1 VTVRERFL
9 NNFKKSLVPADEN
22 HWAEKVGPTVMT
34 LTTDKITGVL
44 KVSGNLDIES
54 ANPLREAILD
64 CFSAQ
69 PEVAIDLA
77 EVDACDAAGL
87 QVLLA
92 GRRDA
97 ASCGQA
103 FRFHAVSPPVLET
116 AAALG
121 LALEGAVQAPDSE
134 GRDAA

>member
-1 VTVRERFL
+1 
-9 NNFKKSLVPADEN
+9 
-22 HWAEKVGPTVMT
+22 MT
-34 LTTDKITGVL
+34 LTTDQVTGVL
-44 KVSGNLDIES
+44 TVSGTLDIDA
-54 ANPLREAILD
+54 ANALREAILD

-77 EVDACDAAGL
+77 GVDACDAASL

-92 GRRDA
+92 GLRDA

-103 FRFHAVSPPVLET
+103 FSFHAVPPPVLET

-121 LALEGAVQAPDSE
+121 LALEG
-134 GRDAA
+134 RNAA

>member
-1 VTVRERFL
+1 
-9 NNFKKSLVPADEN
+9 
-22 HWAEKVGPTVMT
+22 MT
-34 LTTDKITGVL
+34 LTTDEVTGTL
-44 KVSGNLDIES
+44 KVSGTLGIDA
-54 ANPLREAILD
+54 ANALREAILE

-69 PEVAIDLA
+69 PEVAINLA

-103 FRFHAVSPPVLET
+103 FRLHAVSPPVLET

-121 LALEGAVQAPDSE
+121 LALESPSGDLKSE